1 MNTITDVINAAVRY
15 VQHNG
20 CAPTLEDLNREG
32 TDTERQFQD
41 TLGIYGFELFGQELL
56 DEAVR
61 EGYVV
66 CDADRRIFS
75 LPEVYRSAV
84 TEAAYAVSYGLSFK
98 DYINKRLNS
107 GYAWS
112 KGRLEHGIGRKGLR
126 KRDSMGCSQILRR

>member
-1 MNTITDVINAAVRY
+1 MNTITDLINAAVRY
-15 VQHNG
+15 VQNNG

-75 LPEVYRSAV
+75 LPEVYRSVV
-84 TEAAYAVSYGLSFK
+84 TEAAYADSSGLSFK
-98 DYINKRLNS
+98 DYIKKQLNS
-107 GYAWS
+107 GYVWR
-112 KGRLEHGIGRKGLR
+112 KGRLEYGSGHE
-126 KRDSMGCSQILRR
+126 